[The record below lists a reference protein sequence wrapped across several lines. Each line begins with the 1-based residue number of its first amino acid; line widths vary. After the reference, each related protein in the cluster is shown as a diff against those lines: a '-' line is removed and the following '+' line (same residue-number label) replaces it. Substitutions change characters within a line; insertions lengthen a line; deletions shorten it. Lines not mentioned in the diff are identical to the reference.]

1 MLDRAA
7 TRLPFWRRAT
17 PIYQGSPY
25 TYKVKIINPM
35 KKRTLL
41 FVTFAQLMEEFKS
54 ADFNV
59 GYFETSKVWLV
70 TSDDIKVMYK
80 KFICGVMRLLN

>member
-17 PIYQGSPY
+17 PVYQGSPY

-41 FVTFAQLMEEFKS
+41 FITSAQLMEEFKDQVPTS

-59 GYFETSKVWLV
+59 GVI
-70 TSDDIKVMYK
+70 D
-80 KFICGVMRLLN
+80 